1 MDSKSINKEKYI
13 TEFCGFPS
21 NYMKSCFNMVDN
33 NLSKKGLDVY
43 VTSDFNI
50 EDVDCEINLKNKSG
64 IDYCDFISS
73 VSRQKLSA
81 AKCGKSDII
90 IQNRGIIDIYFWYQ
104 YLFKEGYI
112 NIYRLPDTISTKFCI
127 GGDTAGDGSDYY
139 TGHVLDV
146 RTGEQVATFRNQFDA
161 DLYTRQMYCLGKYY
175 SYYNASR
182 GIKEEALIAIE
193 VTLLGIV
200 IEVRPKQP

>member
-112 NIYRLPDTISTKFCI
+112 NIEDYKLILECLSNDLKDVDKIFVFNNKKHIFVYGNRLGNNVFSDIIKNTDTKFNFINTDSCDSLECSSLI
-127 GGDTAGDGSDYY
+127 SD
-139 TGHVLDV
+139 
-146 RTGEQVATFRNQFDA
+146 QVFN
-161 DLYTRQMYCLGKYY
+161 GY
-175 SYYNASR
+175 S
-182 GIKEEALIAIE
+182 KKL
-193 VTLLGIV
+193 
-200 IEVRPKQP
+200 KK

>member
-112 NIYRLPDTISTKFCI
+112 SIEDYKLILECLSNDLKDVDKIFVFNNKKHIFVYRNRLGNNVFSDIIKNTDTKFSFINTDSCDSLECSSLI
-127 GGDTAGDGSDYY
+127 SD
-139 TGHVLDV
+139 
-146 RTGEQVATFRNQFDA
+146 QVFN
-161 DLYTRQMYCLGKYY
+161 GY
-175 SYYNASR
+175 S
-182 GIKEEALIAIE
+182 KKL
-193 VTLLGIV
+193 
-200 IEVRPKQP
+200 KK